1 MKNFYRE
8 NCNSKTDIGHFKN
21 NILKE
26 LSAFKMLEE
35 VKGRSKDIEKKGDLG
50 QGILRSKCF
59 ELKKIGI
66 S

>member
-35 VKGRSKDIEKKGDLG
+35 VKGRSKDIEKK
-50 QGILRSKCF
+50 
-59 ELKKIGI
+59 EI
-66 S
+66 SVKVSSDQNVLS